1 MMLRRLSATPCPIAE
16 DQSSYNKRDSIFSA
30 GGDTT
35 ANLDFTTSFKAS
47 FRDVKPKRRPATY
60 QGARR
65 GQGLDFAIHE
75 DEELIIGG
83 QERGEHDASN
93 IGRPARRVSIAQP
106 PVRPIRHMSF
116 AHTEPPK
123 CDGDMTKQPH
133 KVAISKPPRRAS
145 INPHYGSHN
154 LGRDDTLPVMP
165 SPKISRP
172 PRRGTIYIPTDD
184 TTMPSMY
191 MALFSPVK
199 DGRPI
204 PSTGHNGIEE
214 HRMTGIAAQMA
225 MKKSSRKSMLAN
237 SPKRGPLNTTL
248 RPLQATVIFE
258 DRIGQGSGKENL
270 PPGRGVDAPY
280 TQVEKCKA
288 RWSVVGNGKD
298 PEHESIDRVRLQPS
312 SRLFAP
318 TASSS
323 ARERLDVASKTS
335 QSKPKWNAGGRKPV
349 EVQSA
354 ATEGRAGPRIS
365 YIPEEQKMSAV
376 KPRVPTRFVVPVVH
390 TDSIEQKFPLL
401 PEGISDVSMY
411 EDSWLSQQEVALT
424 QLTNN
429 LFAASRPQAPS
440 LIDHQLVR
448 LQLSRLY
455 GSDSIVLTYKRI
467 QSALLF
473 GALSLPYEALARAS
487 RLYNDLGARKA
498 FTDLWLNTYDNAL
511 LQTALEVVI
520 GRLVLLP
527 ASTSSNS
534 RSPSSEEPQRSKAI
548 RVFLETFLLRN
559 EENPE
564 SDTAAASSHPLQR
577 SLLRS
582 LMLVKLL
589 DMAGEDTSL
598 HKQANLFQGPSQHKT
613 SESVLVALMQMLNP
627 SAGQPIRPL
636 AHLGYSLS
644 YSQYA
649 LEEYQYTIH
658 KLAVDIRDGVR
669 LTRLVELLLYR
680 SASRHVVHDRDT
692 DATATLCMPTGE
704 CLSLVDGEADWPL
717 SQHLK
722 LPCISRAT
730 KLFNVQIAL
739 SALQAV
745 KGMEVLTQN
754 ISAEDIV
761 DGFREKTVKLIWG
774 LTSKWGLGGLVDW
787 SDVKSEI
794 RRLSKSQRPPSD
806 LYFDD
811 LDLGD
816 EEPSYIQYKD
826 LLKAWARAVTECH
839 NVKICNFNTSFSDG
853 TAFASIIDEYQPYLG
868 SGAASPKPH
877 QPLAERLTTLGC
889 SNEFSQLFAASSCS
903 RHKHHIF
910 DNDFVLAS
918 LAFLCSR
925 LLGPTKNARAAVVI
939 QRAWRRRWNV
949 VLEQRKV
956 MLCDVACACAKFV
969 QARYREEDAQ
979 RTIRGAWLRYQKS
992 SKTARGPPQFD
1003 WSNGHRVQE
1012 DEDIWLNL

>member
-1 MMLRRLSATPCPIAE
+1 MLRRLSATPCPIAE
-16 DQSSYNKRDSIFSA
+16 DQSSYNKRDSTFST

-47 FRDVKPKRRPATY
+47 FRDVKPKRRPTTY

-65 GQGLDFAIHE
+65 GQGLDFTIHE
-75 DEELIIGG
+75 DEELKIEV
-83 QERGEHDASN
+83 QERGKTNASN
-93 IGRPARRVSIAQP
+93 IRHPARRVSIAQP
-106 PVRPIRHMSF
+106 PVRPTKHISF
-116 AHTEPPK
+116 AQTEPLK
-123 CDGDMTKQPH
+123 HACDVPKQPH
-133 KVAISKPPRRAS
+133 KDAFSQPPRRSS

-154 LGRDDTLPVMP
+154 LSQDDTLPVMP

-191 MALFSPVK
+191 MGLFSPVK
-199 DGRPI
+199 DKATI
-204 PSTGHNGIEE
+204 PSNGHDDTEQ
-214 HRMTGIAAQMA
+214 HVMTGIAAQMA
-225 MKKSSRKSMLAN
+225 MKKSSRKSMLAS

-248 RPLQATVIFE
+248 RPLQATVIVE

-270 PPGRGVDAPY
+270 PPGHGVDAPY
-280 TQVEKCKA
+280 YQIEKRKA
-288 RWSVVGNGKD
+288 RRSVVGNGRD
-298 PEHESIDRVRLQPS
+298 PEHNAIDRLRVQPS

-323 ARERLDVASKTS
+323 ARERSDVASKTS
-335 QSKPKWNAGGRKPV
+335 QSKPKWNTGGKKPA
-349 EVQSA
+349 EVQTA
-354 ATEGRAGPRIS
+354 ATEGRSAPRVP
-365 YIPEEQKMSAV
+365 YVLVEQKMSTV
-376 KPRVPTRFVVPVVH
+376 KPRVPTRFVMPVVH
-390 TDSIEQKFPLL
+390 TQPIEQKFPLL

-429 LFAASRPQAPS
+429 LFAASRPQAPD
-440 LIDHQLVR
+440 LIDHQLLR

-473 GALSLPYEALARAS
+473 GALSVPYEALAQGS

-498 FTDLWLNTYDNAL
+498 FTDLWLNTYGNIL
-511 LQTALEVVI
+511 LQSALEAVI
-520 GRLVLLP
+520 GRLVLP
-527 ASTSSNS
+527 SASTSSNI
-534 RSPSSEEPQRSKAI
+534 RSPSSEEFRRGKAI

-559 EENPE
+559 EDKPE
-564 SDTAAASSHPLQR
+564 DDTAAASSHPFQR
-577 SLLRS
+577 TLLRS
-582 LMLVKLL
+582 LMLIKLL
-589 DMAGEDTSL
+589 DMAGEDTHL
-598 HKQANLFQGPSQHKT
+598 HKSANLFQTSSQHKT
-613 SESVLVALMQMLNP
+613 SESVLLALMQMLNP
-627 SAGQPIRPL
+627 SAGQPIRAL

-644 YSQYA
+644 HSQYA
-649 LEEYQYTIH
+649 LEEYDYAIH
-658 KLAVDIRDGVR
+658 SLAIDIRDGVR

-680 SASRHVVHDRDT
+680 SASRHVGHDRDT
-692 DATATLCMPTGE
+692 DATGTLCMPTGE

-722 LPCISRAT
+722 FPCISRAT

-739 SALQAV
+739 TALQTV

-754 ISAEDIV
+754 VSAQDIV
-761 DGFREKTVKLIWG
+761 DGFREKTVRLIWG

-794 RRLSKSQRPPSD
+794 RRRSKSQLHPSNP
-806 LYFDD
+806 YFDD
-811 LDLGD
+811 LDLDD
-816 EEPSYIQYKD
+816 EEPSYNHYKA
-826 LLKAWARAVTECH
+826 LLKAWAHAITECH
-839 NVKICNFNTSFSDG
+839 NIKICNFNTSFSDG
-853 TAFASIIDEYQPYLG
+853 KAFASILDEYQPYLA
-868 SGAASPKPH
+868 SDAASSKLH

-889 SNEFSQLFAASSCS
+889 SNEFSQLFVTTSSS

-925 LLGPTKNARAAVVI
+925 LLGPTKKARAAVVV

-949 VLEQRKV
+949 VLEKRKV
-956 MLCDVACACAKFV
+956 VLCDVAHVCAKFV
-969 QARYREEDAQ
+969 QARHREDSAQ
-979 RTIRGAWLRYQKS
+979 RTIRGAWLRYKKS
-992 SKTARGPPQFD
+992 SKTRRGPPRFD
-1003 WSNGHRVQE
+1003 RPDGHRAQE